1 MKIDDVTKI
10 KNLTDEKE
18 INEYLAKGYK
28 IIKIFS
34 MKISNEFGEEVKPV
48 FVLGLAKEV
57 IV

>member
-1 MKIDDVTKI
+1 MKIDEVTKI

-34 MKISNEFGEEVKPV
+34 MKCSNEFGEEVKPV
-48 FVLGLAKEV
+48 FVLGLGREAV
-57 IV
+57 I